1 MKKLTTILVALLL
14 VATCA
19 FSLASCQALD
29 TVEVINGAIEKTAN
43 LTEYEAKMNMNV
55 EMTMTGMTMSVPV
68 TVDLKVKD
76 ADKENPTVW
85 LKMATEVLG
94 QKMDVEAYIEGDYAY
109 VVTDGEGYKM
119 NAVDIEDEY
128 DYEDDLKEIIKKLPA
143 DLIKDIELNKSE
155 DGSYKVTLNL
165 TEETF
170 KALYNEMI
178 EEMNELALSEVD
190 GEAAIGNG
198 SVSVTVKD
206 GYVTN
211 YDLSYQ
217 MSMEVYSITA
227 DATVTASVEFVNPG
241 KTVTITPPECY
252 ESFEELGW

>member
-19 FSLASCQALD
+19 FSLASCQTLD

-43 LTEYEAKMNMNV
+43 LTEYEAKMDMSV
-55 EMTMTGMTMSVPV
+55 EMTMSNVTMSVPV
-68 TVDLKVKD
+68 IVDLKVKN
-76 ADKENPTVW
+76 ATTENPTMW
-85 LKMATEVLG
+85 MKMSTEIMEE
-94 QKMDVEAYIEGDYAY
+94 KMEVELYVEGDYAY
-109 VVTDGEGYKM
+109 IVTDGEGYKM
-119 NAVDIEDEY
+119 NASDIEAEY
-128 DYEDDLKEIIKKLPA
+128 DYEDDLKEMIKKLPA

-170 KALYNEMI
+170 KELYNEMI

-206 GYVTN
+206 EYVTN
-211 YDLSYQ
+211 YDLSYD
-217 MSMEVYSITA
+217 MSMEVYGMVA
-227 DATVTASVEFVNPG
+227 DATVTASIEFVNPG
-241 KTVTITPPECY
+241 KTVTITPPEGY
-252 ESFEELGW
+252 ESFESMDW